1 MPIARQNGGKRK
13 RSLKNQVG
21 SIQIDRNMYIIQP
34 NNNTQIRGLTRLL
47 LREGLT
53 HDARVKAQSQL
64 KELQSRKAS
73 LEKNE
78 IERNHQLKYRKI
90 KFIEKKKVLRMI
102 EKTRRKIAKSSDDTV
117 KLEKLRKEL
126 KSQKEDLQYIEYFP
140 RDRNYVSLF
149 GNNAGKKDEIEAL
162 RSLASHAAQR
172 HNRMFE
178 DEDGFVAENKMS
190 AVESKEEEDTVTNDV
205 KDDFFVVQED
215 STNKDRKRKINHGDT
230 AHEGDYSDTYSNSS
244 TIVLSASKKRKLKK
258 KRKKK
263 KKSS

>member
-21 SIQIDRNMYIIQP
+21 SIQIDRDIYIIQP

-90 KFIEKKKVLRMI
+90 KFIEKKKVLRKENNGRAFHGNENFWGI
-102 EKTRRKIAKSSDDTV
+102 QVDSEGNIVRTFSQDD
-117 KLEKLRKEL
+117 
-126 KSQKEDLQYIEYFP
+126 
-140 RDRNYVSLF
+140 
-149 GNNAGKKDEIEAL
+149 
-162 RSLASHAAQR
+162 
-172 HNRMFE
+172 
-178 DEDGFVAENKMS
+178 
-190 AVESKEEEDTVTNDV
+190 
-205 KDDFFVVQED
+205 
-215 STNKDRKRKINHGDT
+215 
-230 AHEGDYSDTYSNSS
+230 
-244 TIVLSASKKRKLKK
+244 
-258 KRKKK
+258 
-263 KKSS
+263 